1 MHKRVFHILALSLA
15 LCVFGSLC
23 AGEADGAGKKRQ
35 GGPAG
40 MANLL
45 LQHADELGL
54 TADQKAKLEDM
65 AKGPMSLLTDDQKK
79 KAKDIVTA
87 ARPGADRKAPE
98 AKSEKKPEGDTE
110 KKAAEEEKK

>member
-1 MHKRVFHILALSLA
+1 MKIGFFHILTLSLA
-15 LCVFGSLC
+15 LCFVGC
-23 AGEADGAGKKRQ
+23 ARAGEADGAGKKRQ

-54 TADQKAKLEDM
+54 TADQKTKLEDM

-79 KAKDIVTA
+79 KAKELVAA
-87 ARPGADRKAPE
+87 ARPGAAGGA
-98 AKSEKKPEGDTE
+98 AKKPDAETEKKPV
-110 KKAAEEEKK
+110 EEEKK